1 MVLDV
6 AKGIL
11 DVVKSLFGLS
21 DQLRASNRQRR
32 EDMAKLFE
40 SISDCLAATSAE
52 IRAGQVPHGRCG
64 ELITYAEALP
74 AAIAKEAGEARAK
87 DLGNRLHSAYG
98 VEQLAIELT
107 NVPDKEPHLAVLEEA
122 SGKFKALGNLVRAG
136 SR

>member
-1 MVLDV
+1 MLEV

-11 DVVKSLFGLS
+11 EVVKGLFGIS

-32 EDMAKLFE
+32 EDMAKLFD

-52 IRAGQVPHGRCG
+52 IRAGRVPHRRGG

-74 AAIAKEAGEARAK
+74 AAIGKETGEAKAKE
-87 DLGNRLHSAYG
+87 LGNRLHSAYG
-98 VEQLAIELT
+98 VEQLAIELSS
-107 NVPDKEPHLAVLEEA
+107 VPDKEPHLAVLEEA

-136 SR
+136 SG